1 MFCSIGLLF
10 LLAIR
15 GIERIRFYKK
25 VCLMILYQYYYEEYV
40 DSHVCEYTKK
50 ATKKTLRNCDRK
62 RKSVSYEKNVIDNIT
77 KFDQI
82 KET

>member
-40 DSHVCEYTKK
+40 DSHVCQYTTKGDKK
-50 ATKKTLRNCDRK
+50 QHKKTVTGKRNLHHMRK
-62 RKSVSYEKNVIDNIT
+62 T
-77 KFDQI
+77 
-82 KET
+82 